1 MEYSECEDAHLLFL
15 VHIVHGMRRDG
26 VGRVGETCVGW
37 RNPFVYKSV
46 LFFVLHRL
54 YVTL

>member
-15 VHIVHGMRRDG
+15 VHIVHGMRRDR